1 MEQCAIVGMGLV
13 TALGAGVE
21 EVWRAVLAS
30 TSGIRLLRRFP
41 HGRYG
46 SNYAGELPEEVVN
59 ALTSQAPNGD
69 APLAFLLAHKAA
81 REALAG
87 AFPGPGS
94 RPRGRVG
101 LVLATTKGD
110 LPEFE
115 NLVRDGTLPRRG
127 HFNPYLLARDLA
139 SALGLDGPVAA
150 VSGACASGLFALIQG
165 ARLLARGA
173 AGAVLAV
180 GVDVLSDFVL
190 AGFTSVAALDPQ
202 PCRPYDAARAGLT
215 LGEGAGAAV
224 LARPDA
230 WPDREMARIA
240 GWGVANDA
248 RHITAPSRD
257 ANGLS
262 QAMRLTLAHAGL
274 APAEIGYINGHGTA
288 TLYNDA
294 MEAKAISH
302 IFGAGTPVSSLKGY
316 LGHTLGAAGLI
327 EAILTVAA
335 LQARTIPASLG
346 FTTLG
351 EDDPIHVVNRHLP
364 QPGLG
369 AALTL
374 KSGFGGINA
383 ALALGSAGDR
393 GGRP

>member
-21 EVWRAVLAS
+21 EVWGAVLAS
-30 TSGIRLLRRFP
+30 TGGVRLLRRFP
-41 HGRYG
+41 QGRYG
-46 SNYAGELPEEVVN
+46 SNYAGELPEAVLKG
-59 ALTSQAPNGD
+59 LTSQAGD
-69 APLAFLLAHKAA
+69 GAPPLAFLLALKAA

-94 RPRGRVG
+94 RPRHVG

-115 NLVRDGTLPRRG
+115 DLMRQGTPPRRG
-127 HFNPYLLARDLA
+127 HFNPYLLAQDLA
-139 SALGLDGPVAA
+139 AALGLDGPVIA
-150 VSGACASGLFALIQG
+150 VSGACASGLFALIQA

-173 AGAVLAV
+173 AEAVLAV

-202 PCRPYDAARAGLT
+202 PCRPYDASRAGLS

-224 LARPDA
+224 LAHPKA
-230 WPDREMARIA
+230 WPDRELARLA
-240 GWGVANDA
+240 GWGAANDA

-262 QAMRLTLAHAGL
+262 HAIRLALARAGL

-302 IFGAGTPVSSLKGY
+302 IFGKATPVSSFKGY

-327 EAILTVAA
+327 EAVLTVAA
-335 LQARTIPASLG
+335 LQARMLPASLR
-346 FTTLG
+346 FTAQG
-351 EDDPIHVVNRHLP
+351 ADDPINVINRHIP
-364 QPGLG
+364 QPGLRG
-369 AALTL
+369 ALTL

-383 ALALGSAGDR
+383 ALVLTAAGDR
-393 GGRP
+393 RGRP